1 MYSSCLSFASISYLS
16 GLACVPT
23 SFSSSFSLMQRDNI
37 SFQREAEIKS
47 KGETKLTHF
56 FLDSGCSI
64 LFQQSFSLDHQDEAK
79 LYVTKAKEFLTRLPP
94 KEVNALI

>member
-23 SFSSSFSLMQRDNI
+23 PFSSSFSPNAEGQHLIPERGRDKVQGGDKTN
-37 SFQREAEIKS
+37 
-47 KGETKLTHF
+47 TF

-79 LYVTKAKEFLTRLPP
+79 LYVTKAKEFLTRLPS